1 MFWYLLGRRS
11 RRAGAA
17 QALVVLALAAGCAP
31 SHPGSSPITTTL
43 APITT
48 EPITTEPSITE
59 TTPAPLPAPAP
70 TAALPKGAVPDP
82 ALTPGE
88 ALPGVTAAQVCQAG
102 WARAHRDVPQAERH
116 AVFAAY
122 GVPYAQRGGYEL
134 DHLIS
139 LELGGDN
146 AQANLWPEPHD
157 RPGLPG
163 SQTKDGIENRL
174 HDVVCSGRLDLATAQ
189 HAIATNWQTA
199 LAAYS
204 SSP

>member
-1 MFWYLLGRRS
+1 VILGK
-11 RRAGAA
+11 AHAA
-17 QALVVLALAAGCAP
+17 QALVVVGLAAGCAA
-31 SHPGSSPITTTL
+31 SHPGSSPTATTA
-43 APITT
+43 APITAAPT
-48 EPITTEPSITE
+48 TTAPTTTEPSTTE
-59 TTPAPLPAPAP
+59 TTPAPIPAAAAP
-70 TAALPKGAVPDP
+70 TGAIPNA

-88 ALPGVTAAQVCQAG
+88 ALTGVTAAQVCQVG
-102 WARAHRDVPQAERH
+102 WASAHRDVPEAERH

-157 RPGLPG
+157 GPGFPG

-174 HDVVCSGRLDLATAQ
+174 HDLVCSGRLALTTAQ

-199 LAAYS
+199 LAGYGP
-204 SSP
+204 SP

>member
-1 MFWYLLGRRS
+1 MLWYLLGRRS
-11 RRAGAA
+11 RRARAA
-17 QALVVLALAAGCAP
+17 QALVVLALAAGCAT

-48 EPITTEPSITE
+48 EPITTQPSTTE
-59 TTPAPLPAPAP
+59 TPPAPAP
-70 TAALPKGAVPDP
+70 TAALPKGPVPDP

-102 WARAHRDVPQAERH
+102 WARAHRDVPEAERH

-174 HDVVCSGRLDLATAQ
+174 HDLVCSGRLDLATAQ

>member
-1 MFWYLLGRRS
+1 MTRH
-11 RRAGAA
+11 GATA
-17 QALVVLALAAGCAP
+17 PQALVVLALAAGCAASAP
-31 SHPGSSPITTTL
+31 SSSPTTTTV
-43 APITT
+43 APT
-48 EPITTEPSITE
+48 TTEPSTTA
-59 TTPAPLPAPAP
+59 TTPAPLPAPPPAAAAS
-70 TAALPKGAVPDP
+70 TGALPNP

-88 ALPGVTAAQVCQAG
+88 ALPGVTATQVCRAG
-102 WARAHRDVPQAERH
+102 WASAHRDVPEAERH

-146 AQANLWPEPHD
+146 AEANLWPEPHD
-157 RPGLPG
+157 GSAIPG

-174 HDVVCSGRLDLATAQ
+174 HDLVCAGRVDLAAAQ

-199 LAAYS
+199 LATYGPA
-204 SSP
+204 P